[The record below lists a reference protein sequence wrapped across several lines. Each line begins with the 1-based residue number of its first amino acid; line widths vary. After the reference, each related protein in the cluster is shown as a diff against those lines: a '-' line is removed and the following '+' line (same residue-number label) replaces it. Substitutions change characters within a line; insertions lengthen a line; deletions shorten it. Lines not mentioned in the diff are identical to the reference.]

1 MCLAKEELILQGG
14 GQSSCY
20 LRSPAEKRIVLGELQ
35 DAYCQRLFPRLELVT
50 SWSHGGNFTSYS
62 KASLRGAVDWML
74 QPGMDNVANEE
85 EAADVEL
92 GNRDISMVLE
102 DEERRDENDEDR
114 GWDLP
119 PDTNTPKIAH

>member
-1 MCLAKEELILQGG
+1 MCWPKRSLFRRAEDRVVVIFGLQQRSVLFLESFKTLIVSPLHTLKGQSVQRLKDTTERLPEELG
-14 GQSSCY
+14 
-20 LRSPAEKRIVLGELQ
+20 
-35 DAYCQRLFPRLELVT
+35 
-50 SWSHGGNFTSYS
+50 
-62 KASLRGAVDWML
+62 
-74 QPGMDNVANEE
+74 GMDNVANEE

>member
-1 MCLAKEELILQGG
+1 
-14 GQSSCY
+14 
-20 LRSPAEKRIVLGELQ
+20 
-35 DAYCQRLFPRLELVT
+35 
-50 SWSHGGNFTSYS
+50 
-62 KASLRGAVDWML
+62 ML